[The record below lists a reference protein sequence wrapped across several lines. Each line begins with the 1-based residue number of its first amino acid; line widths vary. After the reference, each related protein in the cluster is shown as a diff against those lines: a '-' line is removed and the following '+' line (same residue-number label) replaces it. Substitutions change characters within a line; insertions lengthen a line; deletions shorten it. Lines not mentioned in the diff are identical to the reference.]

1 MVPIGYPGP
10 VHVPGFHLDMYTST
24 ALLSALVGIVNIV
37 LLVVVFKEHRVP
49 DAILIPDIQSS
60 GGCDTLVTLFLLA
73 AADNLCK

>member
-24 ALLSALVGIVNIV
+24 ALLSAIVGIVNIV

-60 GGCDTLVTLFLLA
+60 GGCDAIFYSFLA
-73 AADNLCK
+73 SSC